1 MSVQDPEERNS
12 LNILAQG
19 ASEWP
24 SWLNPADGNDQNLP
38 TEEKTGDS
46 SISSDDENIPSFS
59 TSLDEIQQN
68 GYSAPALLIEGDKD
82 VLQLQLETIPVSK
95 ILNPAVWS
103 TELTPINFADLSAL
117 EDFLIA
123 SEALLQQELE
133 EKVYNTFTPFVRFH
147 NDYQEFN
154 IRKKNIAN
162 RHSSGPA
169 SVSSSLLSFLTT
181 HHQSQLYMDGLS
193 CVGMAIDLFNKL
205 RVAFPERSDSFALVS
220 CEEVVDDPSNYCI
233 HSPNT
238 KKEHVMVAARIALED
253 SDPRL
258 GIVLL
263 DPGYHINRPIVAMKD
278 RLYPHTGWFVQDK
291 FGKTVKE
298 YNYELT
304 GDEFVSWQVK
314 EHKQARL
321 KSWENL
327 IYVRRAFTKSIEVTE
342 KRSLIYN
349 FKSFVVRT
357 RKGNESMKN

>member
-1 MSVQDPEERNS
+1 
-12 LNILAQG
+12 
-19 ASEWP
+19 
-24 SWLNPADGNDQNLP
+24 
-38 TEEKTGDS
+38 
-46 SISSDDENIPSFS
+46 
-59 TSLDEIQQN
+59 
-68 GYSAPALLIEGDKD
+68 
-82 VLQLQLETIPVSK
+82 
-95 ILNPAVWS
+95 
-103 TELTPINFADLSAL
+103 
-117 EDFLIA
+117 
-123 SEALLQQELE
+123 
-133 EKVYNTFTPFVRFH
+133 
-147 NDYQEFN
+147 
-154 IRKKNIAN
+154 
-162 RHSSGPA
+162 
-169 SVSSSLLSFLTT
+169 
-181 HHQSQLYMDGLS
+181 MDGLS

-205 RVAFPERSDSFALVS
+205 TVAFPERSDSFALVS

-238 KKEHVMVAARIALED
+238 KKEHVMVAARIALGD
-253 SDPRL
+253 SDPRS

-291 FGKTVKE
+291 SGKTVKE

-314 EHKQARL
+314 EHKQSRL

-357 RKGNESMKN
+357 RKGTHAGMYANVNSRNIALFYPENGERMAIKLDLDDIDSPIFLKEVDKLAGFVESTSQMTTSHLMTLIRNFTRVLDDTEFIKDVQAIDRCLEED